1 MVHSPNDHRGTR
13 RHSIRVASTSS
24 CVLLALCGC
33 TSVGPERTVA
43 AAIDIPA
50 SWSLSAGTDS
60 TSPSSLAQWWWRFD
74 DSLLTGL
81 VTDALQANPSV
92 KGAKAALREARALRD
107 VAAAALLPAVNA
119 STSAQRSRHDSVTD
133 NNYQAGLDA
142 SWELRSEERRV
153 GKECRS
159 RGAT

>member
-13 RHSIRVASTSS
+13 GHSIRVASTSS
-24 CVLLALCGC
+24 CVLLVLCGC

-92 KGAKAALREARALRD
+92 KSAKASGGEARARGGG
-107 VAAAALLPAVNA
+107 APAALLPAVNPPPA
-119 STSAQRSRHDSVTD
+119 AQQSRHDSVTD

-142 SWELRSEERRV
+142 SW
-153 GKECRS
+153 
-159 RGAT
+159 